1 MAALINRWLSK
12 VIFLRNDDVE
22 ITNSMFYINQISSKL
37 ILLSKINTITCFCS
51 RWTCSIDKRTNSAKK
66 HFIIIKSLCGCARG
80 IPVPQTSRGVTHRG
94 VSATHPVRHSMPHR
108 VPQVTHPVWRNLMRS
123 IVFLPLPRNSLYGS
137 GFSQMRTIPTICY
150 SNVDNPVQ
158 VCWSGWPTNQPRYFP
173 PPRASCSS
181 CPLCSHLKL
190 QSTRSSPLCSHQKPL
205 VRLLRV
211 NTTLLKHPATIRRI
225 WRNQLT
231 HCPVSPPFG
240 LDDKFR

>member
-1 MAALINRWLSK
+1 MQKNISLSSSLF
-12 VIFLRNDDVE
+12 VDVLE
-22 ITNSMFYINQISSKL
+22 AFQ
-37 ILLSKINTITCFCS
+37 CH
-51 RWTCSIDKRTNSAKK
+51 K
-66 HFIIIKSLCGCARG
+66 HQGVWPTEGWVRPTLCDTVC
-80 IPVPQTSRGVTHRG
+80 
-94 VSATHPVRHSMPHR
+94 
-108 VPQVTHPVWRNLMRS
+108 HPVWRNLMRS

-173 PPRASCSS
+173 PPRASSSS

-190 QSTRSSPLCSHQKPL
+190 QRTRSSPLCSHQKPL

-240 LDDKFR
+240 WDDRFR